1 MKKSPDTSLNDET
14 AMRAFYEMCGISQEV
29 TEAAIKMRREHPVE
43 LEKEAF
49 RIKYGRPQNKRNERS
64 GA

>member
-1 MKKSPDTSLNDET
+1 MKKSPDTFLDDET
-14 AMRAFYEMCGISQEV
+14 AMRTFYEMCGISPTV

-49 RIKYGRPQNKRNERS
+49 RIKYGRQQNRRNARS
-64 GA
+64 GT